1 MNGLGNCGQ
10 KSTEERDTVVNFE
23 AALCGRERALDCQV
37 QVDAQ
42 ERVEEEG
49 DDEEGLERGQAD
61 LEKENE
67 CVVLGLCTTIEVG
80 RVRVDGLQ
88 LKIANFIQRV
98 KQ

>member
-1 MNGLGNCGQ
+1 MNGLGYCGQ
-10 KSTEERDTVVNFE
+10 KSAEERDAVVNFE

-67 CVVLGLCTTIEVG
+67 CVVLGLSTPVKVSRI
-80 RVRVDGLQ
+80 RVDSLQ
-88 LKIANFIQRV
+88 LKIANFI
-98 KQ
+98 

>member
-10 KSTEERDTVVNFE
+10 KSTEERNTVVNFE

-49 DDEEGLERGQAD
+49 DDEERLERGQAD

-67 CVVLGLCTTIEVG
+67 CVVLGLCTPVKVG
-80 RVRVDGLQ
+80 RVSVDGLQ
-88 LKIANFIQRV
+88 LKVADFIQRV

>member
-42 ERVEEEG
+42 ERVEEER

-67 CVVLGLCTTIEVG
+67 CVVLGLSTPVKVG

-88 LKIANFIQRV
+88 LKIADFIQRV